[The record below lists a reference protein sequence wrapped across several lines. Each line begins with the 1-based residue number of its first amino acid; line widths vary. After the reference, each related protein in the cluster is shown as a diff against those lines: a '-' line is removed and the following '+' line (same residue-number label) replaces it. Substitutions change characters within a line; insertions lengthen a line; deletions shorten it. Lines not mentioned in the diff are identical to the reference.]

1 MIALQIICFAI
12 VAVYLM
18 VRARRERRAGRLL
31 GRLAMLSLAAWIG
44 EDSVIRAYGFYR
56 YSDGWSLFID
66 RVPLAI
72 ITIWPVVI
80 HSAWDLARA
89 LAPSAGVARVGA
101 PWKVTLI
108 AAALVLADASLIEPI
123 AVESGLWRW
132 SEPGVFAVPPIGI
145 LGWAFFAGACVMVM
159 EWTGRALLALV
170 VGPLFTHA
178 LLVASWWLIFRW
190 VSAPLPSWP
199 AVALAWICAALLVPR
214 AFRSRSRVPEIELWA
229 RLPGA
234 LFFFGLL
241 VLAFISHGRQVAALA
256 AYALAFAPPYL
267 SLLAQRRRT
276 A

>member
-1 MIALQIICFAI
+1 MIALQVICFLI
-12 VAVYLM
+12 VAAYLI
-18 VRARRERRAGRLL
+18 VRARRERRAVDLL
-31 GRLAMLSLAAWIG
+31 ARLAMLSVAAWIG

-56 YSDGWSLFID
+56 YSDGWNLFID

-72 ITIWPVVI
+72 IIIWPVVI

-89 LAPSAGVARVGA
+89 FGGSRVGA
-101 PWKVTLI
+101 PWKVPLI

-170 VGPLFTHA
+170 VAPLFTHV
-178 LLVASWWLIFRW
+178 LLVASWWTVLRW
-190 VSAPLPSWP
+190 VSAALPAWP
-199 AVALAWICAALLVPR
+199 AVLLAWIAAALLAPR
-214 AFRSRSRVPEIELWA
+214 AFRSRARVPEVELWA

-241 VLAFISHGRQVAALA
+241 ALAFLA
-256 AYALAFAPPYL
+256 RGQKVLPLGAYALAFAPPYL
-267 SLLAQRRRT
+267 ALLAQRRRT
-276 A
+276 T